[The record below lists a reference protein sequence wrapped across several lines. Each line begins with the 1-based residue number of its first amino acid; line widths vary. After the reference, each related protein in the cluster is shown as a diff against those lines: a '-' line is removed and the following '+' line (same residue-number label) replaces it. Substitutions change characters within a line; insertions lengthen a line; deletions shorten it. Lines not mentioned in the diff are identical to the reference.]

1 MRIDPALR
9 ALRSDE
15 APQREAQAQMAQAAQ
30 RWRESPGRR
39 ELGDA
44 MRAFGAGEQ
53 LGQCGPLLDLFAS
66 DGPALLL
73 VADFVAHFVSVLR
86 DAPLGQIPSRYAQ
99 TGSVSTLLLARQGRA
114 MLSLVSFD
122 GAMLATRPP
131 VQNVSFADGE
141 RHEAV
146 LAGSAR
152 ARIIRH
158 GEADTTHSS
167 LSVVPMPLAKGCRFS
182 LDTGRENLLVDAVD
196 GRLVT
201 LRLLRTPE
209 RPRPTREYALSSG
222 ERVHQAAGDVTDSCR
237 ELMVAL
243 LGRMGCAN
251 AAPGMVDLACNSAE
265 PDHLRWQ
272 AVREALALDTATGF
286 AALCTVARDADDT
299 LAAAAGAL
307 RAQLIELHPVLA
319 GLDCT
324 AKEPVCRV

>member
-9 ALRSDE
+9 ALRGDDS
-15 APQREAQAQMAQAAQ
+15 PQREAQAQMAHAAQ

-44 MRAFGAGEQ
+44 MRAFGAGEP
-53 LGQCGPLLDLFAS
+53 LARCGPLLDLFAK
-66 DGPALLL
+66 DGTALRL
-73 VADFVAHFVSVLR
+73 VADFVAHFLPVLS

-114 MLSLVSFD
+114 MLSLVTFD

-131 VQNVSFADGE
+131 AQTVTLSDGE

-146 LAGSAR
+146 LAGAAEAR
-152 ARIIRH
+152 VIRH
-158 GEADTTHSS
+158 APTGQGFAIT
-167 LSVVPMPLAKGCRFS
+167 PMRLACGNRFS
-182 LDTGRENLLVDAVD
+182 LDTGGESLLVDSVE

-209 RPRPTREYALSSG
+209 RPGPTREYSLASG
-222 ERVHQAAGDVTDSCR
+222 ERVHQAAGDVRDSCR

-251 AAPGMVDLACNSAE
+251 AAPGMADLACNSAE

-272 AVREALALDTATGF
+272 ALREALALDTATGF

-299 LAAAAGAL
+299 LSAAAGAL

-319 GLDCT
+319 GLDRT
-324 AKEPVCRV
+324 AKEPACPA